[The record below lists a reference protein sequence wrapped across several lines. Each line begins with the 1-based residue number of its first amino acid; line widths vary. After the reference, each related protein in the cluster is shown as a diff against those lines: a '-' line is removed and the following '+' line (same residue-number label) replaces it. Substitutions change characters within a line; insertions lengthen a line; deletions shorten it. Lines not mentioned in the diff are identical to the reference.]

1 MSSAATVQ
9 KHNPGRQTHGLTVL
23 KRAVN
28 TIGNRLIDRRTVT
41 GRALAKWRRDLIQ
54 DLGGDVSTQQSA
66 IVDLAVKSKLLL
78 DSIDTWLLNQH
89 SLVNY
94 RKKAVLPAVRERQ
107 QLADGLAK
115 YLAMLG
121 LERKVKEQTLD
132 EYMRRST
139 AATATTAK
147 RIRIRHEAIRQK
159 QGSGT
164 LSKRGRA

>member
-1 MSSAATVQ
+1 
-9 KHNPGRQTHGLTVL
+9 VL

-41 GRALAKWRRDLIQ
+41 GRALAKWRKDLIQ

-78 DSIDTWLLNQH
+78 DSIDTWLLNQR

-94 RKKAVLPAVRERQ
+94 RKKAVLPAVMQRQ

-115 YLAMLG
+115 YLSMLG
-121 LERKVKEQTLD
+121 LERKVKEQTLAD
-132 EYMRRST
+132 YIAS
-139 AATATTAK
+139 AY
-147 RIRIRHEAIRQK
+147 
-159 QGSGT
+159 GD
-164 LSKRGRA
+164 RGEEEDQANEPR